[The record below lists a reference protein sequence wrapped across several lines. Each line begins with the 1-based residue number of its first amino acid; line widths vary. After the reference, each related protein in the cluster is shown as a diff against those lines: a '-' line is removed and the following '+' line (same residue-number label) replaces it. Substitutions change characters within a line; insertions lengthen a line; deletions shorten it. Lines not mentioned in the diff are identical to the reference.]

1 MPRLSRYLSIECEWT
16 DHALAADPLERQ
28 TWSRIQISAG
38 GRSVSRVWDREA
50 QSERASLYLS
60 AFPIACWIVQNWW
73 VLLYEPARTDKVPPP
88 TDFVIASH
96 RAWLFRHCLRSAEAG
111 LMLPRMCMYADGRG
125 VGVNWSADDIDAYPH
140 MPGQFVESGSVHMP
154 TLEASEA
161 LHAFVSSVVARIANS
176 TDDRANRLRESWTAI
191 ATADSEEEAFCR
203 SAGRLGLD
211 PYRSAKWDPALATL
225 LETGL
230 GTERPI
236 VVDFLEAS
244 ETASAPEV
252 WKWISGAEQSANLQK
267 SPRIKA
273 PPLPSGSNPA
283 MTGYVLATKVRAL
296 ADIPE
301 KPLSDL
307 KIAGEALGLGNV
319 TLEQQNHLSSTSIR
333 AAVGWRAGKTPV
345 VTGPVPARESSAR
358 FLHARGLYHAAYAC
372 EEGARLIT
380 DAHTWDQQASRAFAA
395 ELLAPQA
402 ALVAR
407 LESATKGQDSD
418 DVIRSLAKEY
428 RVGELVVEHQ
438 LANAG
443 ISLGDI

>member
-1 MPRLSRYLSIECEWT
+1 M
-16 DHALAADPLERQ
+16 
-28 TWSRIQISAG
+28 
-38 GRSVSRVWDREA
+38 
-50 QSERASLYLS
+50 
-60 AFPIACWIVQNWW
+60 
-73 VLLYEPARTDKVPPP
+73 LLYEPARTDKVPPP
-88 TDFVIASH
+88 TDVIVASH

-111 LMLPRMCMYADGRG
+111 LLLPRMCLYADGRG
-125 VGVNWSADDIDAYPH
+125 VGVSWSADDIDAHPH

-161 LHAFVSSVVARIANS
+161 LHAFVNGVLARIANS
-176 TDDRANRLRESWTAI
+176 TDERAARLRENWTAI
-191 ATADSEEEAFCR
+191 TAADSEEAAFCR

-211 PYRSAKWDPALATL
+211 PYRSSNWDASLAVL

-244 ETASAPEV
+244 ETATAPEV
-252 WKWISGAEQSANLQK
+252 WKWVSGAEQTANLQK
-267 SPRIKA
+267 SPRIEA

-283 MTGYVLATKVRAL
+283 ITGYVLATKVRAL
-296 ADIPE
+296 TGLQE
-301 KPLSDL
+301 RPLSDL
-307 KIAGEALGLGNV
+307 KVAGEALGLGSV
-319 TLEQQNHLSSTSIR
+319 ALEHQNHLSSTSIR
-333 AAVGWRAGKTPV
+333 AAVGWRAGKTPI
-345 VTGPVPARESSAR
+345 VTGPAPARESSAR

-372 EEGARLIT
+372 EQGPRLIT

-407 LESATKGQDSD
+407 VESASNGQDSD
-418 DVIRSLAKEY
+418 DLIRNLAKEF
-428 RVGELVVEHQ
+428 RVSELVVEHQ